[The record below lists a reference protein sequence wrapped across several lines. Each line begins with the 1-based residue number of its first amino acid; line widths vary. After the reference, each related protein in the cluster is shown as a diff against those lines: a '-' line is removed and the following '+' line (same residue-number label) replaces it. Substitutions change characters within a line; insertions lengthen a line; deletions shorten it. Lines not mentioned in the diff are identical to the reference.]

1 MKANEVEVELVSGK
15 KTTLD
20 QITDGVLGQVKLT
33 QNKKGQESLP
43 MKSGVM
49 KETPTHLVERRLFK
63 WGPMPSP
70 LVYDL
75 PIPKGDQWA
84 ADYPSDWE
92 GWTMSGFRVD
102 ADKQAIDKK
111 FPSLGGEK
119 VRQRN
124 LAEDVALLRLMPQ
137 DLLEQD
143 HFRPVLDDRAK
154 RNGLSVAELLEKIA
168 ASR

>member
-1 MKANEVEVELVSGK
+1 
-15 KTTLD
+15 
-20 QITDGVLGQVKLT
+20 
-33 QNKKGQESLP
+33 
-43 MKSGVM
+43 
-49 KETPTHLVERRLFK
+49 
-63 WGPMPSP
+63 
-70 LVYDL
+70 
-75 PIPKGDQWA
+75 
-84 ADYPSDWE
+84 
-92 GWTMSGFRVD
+92 MSGFRVD